1 VKCFFHAL
9 PTLLSNGKGYTQV
22 MQELNAMGYR
32 TRNGNHFGKNSI
44 HEILRNE
51 KYAGT
56 FIFNRSAA
64 KGVTGKRNNH
74 QNKSAEDI
82 IRIEGAIEPIVDADT
97 FQAVTRIIGSL
108 RRQSPCNAIEK
119 YLLVGKVYCGDCGA
133 AYNGNRKLSGRNKR
147 LLVTYRCGG
156 SQLKGRVD
164 CRNKE
169 INRDRLEAFVLA
181 ELERV
186 IFSNETVTEIV
197 RQYQSYCTGSNHK
210 AAEQAELLQSK
221 IAAAQKKIDNLV
233 NIMAETGS
241 RNLVAAMQK
250 LELEQ
255 NQLEA
260 ELAKIQSAQ
269 SAKHIT
275 EEQIRLAYQRA
286 RQQFVSGDLQERQTL
301 IHHYLSRVVIYK
313 EHIAVFINRLPT
325 YLLRLDERLLTNRS
339 DTKIPRFSAQNGGKV
354 GEAGGGEGS

>member
-1 VKCFFHAL
+1 
-9 PTLLSNGKGYTQV
+9 
-22 MQELNAMGYR
+22 M
-32 TRNGNHFGKNSI
+32 
-44 HEILRNE
+44 
-51 KYAGT
+51 
-56 FIFNRSAA
+56 
-64 KGVTGKRNNH
+64 
-74 QNKSAEDI
+74 
-82 IRIEGAIEPIVDADT
+82 
-97 FQAVTRIIGSL
+97 
-108 RRQSPCNAIEK
+108 
-119 YLLVGKVYCGDCGA
+119 
-133 AYNGNRKLSGRNKR
+133 SGRNKR

-156 SQLKGRVD
+156 SHLKGRVD

-169 INRDRLEAFVLA
+169 INRDKLEAFVLA

-197 RQYQSYCTGSNHK
+197 RQYQAYCVGSDHK
-210 AAEQAELLQSK
+210 AAERAEQLQSR

-255 NQLEA
+255 NQLEV
-260 ELAKIQSAQ
+260 ELAKIQAAQ
-269 SAKHIT
+269 TTKRID

-313 EHIAVFINRLPT
+313 EHISVFINRLPT
-325 YLLRLDERLLTNRS
+325 YLLRLDESLLYSRKN
-339 DTKIPRFSAQNGGKV
+339 TKIAHFPALIGGKV